1 MRLTGGT
8 LFAAAVLAM
17 LLSGCAPP
25 TPSVHDPNAA
35 AMQETITVAEAG
47 DPVAQT
53 VVGTMFEAGVFGDPD
68 PYAAALWYDKAAQ
81 QGDPLAAFYLAG
93 LFEDG
98 RGVERDYLSAA
109 NLYRRSAQA
118 GHGSAAFKLGYLYEK
133 GLGVEQDFVAARTW
147 YDVAQQGWLDGGI
160 NPFLPA
166 YLEASADPDVVD
178 AGLPVAVP
186 QDAGSDLAVSSVAPA
201 GTVETA
207 SLNNAFHV
215 HLGSEKTV
223 EAAMAQW
230 QDLRVRF
237 ESLLGAYT
245 PALAKL
251 QLAGG
256 ATYYQ
261 ILAGPLT
268 AESDADVLCAQLQPK
283 GQYCNPIPP
292 TG

>member
-1 MRLTGGT
+1 MIHRVSHAFFSVALT
-8 LFAAAVLAM
+8 VLLA
-17 LLSGCAPP
+17 GCLTP
-25 TPSVHDPNAA
+25 TPSTPQNPAL
-35 AMQETITVAEAG
+35 QQTIDVAEAG

-53 VVGTMFEAGVFGDPD
+53 VVGTMYENGVFGDPD
-68 PYAAALWYDKAAQ
+68 PRAAALWYDKAVR

-98 RGVERDYLSAA
+98 RGVDRDYLSAA
-109 NLYRRSAQA
+109 NLYRRAAQA

-133 GLGVEQDFVAARTW
+133 GLGVEQDFVEARTW
-147 YDVAQQGWLDGGI
+147 YDIAQQGWLDGGI

-186 QDAGSDLAVSSVAPA
+186 PDPGSDLAIASVAPA
-201 GTVETA
+201 GTVEA
-207 SLNNAFHV
+207 SDLANAFHV

-230 QDLRVRF
+230 QELRVRF
-237 ESLLGAYT
+237 SALLGNRT

-261 ILAGPLT
+261 LLAGPLRD
-268 AESDADVLCAQLQPK
+268 ESEADILCAQLQPM

>member
-1 MRLTGGT
+1 MNLAGGT
-8 LFAAAVLAM
+8 LVAAVVLT
-17 LLSGCAPP
+17 LLVSGCAPP
-25 TPSVHDPNAA
+25 TPSVRDPNAA
-35 AMQETITVAEAG
+35 AMQETIAVAEAG

-53 VVGTMFEAGVFGDPD
+53 VVGTMYEAGVFGAPD
-68 PYAAALWYDKAAQ
+68 PYAAALWYDKAVR
-81 QGDPLAAFYLAG
+81 QGDPLAAFYLAA

-109 NLYRRSAQA
+109 NLYRRAAQS

-133 GLGVEQDFVAARTW
+133 GLGVEQDFVEARSW
-147 YDVAQQGWLDGGI
+147 YDVAQKGWLDGGI

-178 AGLPVAVP
+178 AGLPVAVLS
-186 QDAGSDLAVSSVAPA
+186 DAGSDLSITGAAPA
-201 GTVETA
+201 GTVETTDLA
-207 SLNNAFHV
+207 NAFHV

-230 QDLRVRF
+230 QELRVRF
-237 ESLLGAYT
+237 DSLLGTYT

-261 ILAGPLT
+261 ILAGPLS
-268 AESDADVLCAQLQPK
+268 AESDADILCAQLQPQ